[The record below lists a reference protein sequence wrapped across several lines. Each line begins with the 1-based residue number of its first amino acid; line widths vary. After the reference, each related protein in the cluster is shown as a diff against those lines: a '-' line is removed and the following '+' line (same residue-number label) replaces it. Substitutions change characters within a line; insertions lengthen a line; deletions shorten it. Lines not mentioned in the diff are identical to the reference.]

1 MTEAARSSRAA
12 VRNPVAADPEVASII
27 QGLADDHPAAAEALR
42 ACLGT
47 LSKKWR
53 QLAQHSWEV
62 HKAPMAA
69 YHKAN
74 AVNARHL
81 ALAIPRP
88 ARTARLNGA
97 GPTAPRCAGHL
108 GQATTNRATIKV

>member
-1 MTEAARSSRAA
+1 MTEVARSSRSA
-12 VRNPVAADPEVASII
+12 VRNPVAADPEVAAII
-27 QGLADDHPAAAEALR
+27 QLLSDEHPAAAEALR
-42 ACLGT
+42 GCLGA

-53 QLAQHSWEV
+53 LLAQHSWEV

-81 ALAIPRP
+81 ALAIPRQ
-88 ARTARLNGA
+88 ARAARI
-97 GPTAPRCAGHL
+97 T
-108 GQATTNRATIKV
+108 RADFSAH